1 MQFSRAY
8 HMAHFDVSSVEGSD
22 RVCYALI
29 PEGVVADLTKWAD
42 KASSRFNMNIVLI
55 TGIDWNKDMSP
66 WPAEGVMKEK
76 KNFSGGAGMYL
87 KVLTEDFIPNVE
99 QWLKLRTPK
108 RYIIGVSLSGLF
120 ALWSLSKYNGFLGVA
135 SVSGSL
141 WYDGFVEWAGKNAFF
156 GNPRIYLSL
165 GVKEKN
171 VSDRRM
177 STVEDSTKSMVELLE
192 GKGFDVT
199 FEMVPGT
206 HFSPLAPKFD
216 RALENLLPEHA
227 EPEVSSSSE
236 GPVSE

>member
-1 MQFSRAY
+1 MAQF
-8 HMAHFDVSSVEGSD
+8 DISSAEGSD
-22 RVCYALI
+22 RVCYVLI
-29 PEGVVADLTKWAD
+29 PEGAVADLTKWAE
-42 KASSRFNMNIVLI
+42 KASSQFNINIVLI

-66 WPAEGVMKEK
+66 WPADGVMKEK
-76 KNFSGGAGMYL
+76 KNFSGGASMYL

-99 QWLKLRTPK
+99 QWLKLKAAK
-108 RYIIGVSLSGLF
+108 RYMIGISLSGLF

-156 GNPRIYLSL
+156 GNPKIYLSL

-171 VSDRRM
+171 TPDKRM
-177 STVEDSTKSMVELLE
+177 STVEDATKAMAELLE

-206 HFSPLAPKFD
+206 HFSPAAPKFD
-216 RALENLLPEHA
+216 RALEVLLSEQEKNASESSPETG
-227 EPEVSSSSE
+227 SE
-236 GPVSE
+236 E